1 MSPPRSL
8 AKIKMGSERSFG
20 LVFAGVFAAAAL
32 LPLTHGHSARLWA
45 LPVAALFLG
54 FALIRPALLAPLN
67 RLWFRFGLA
76 LGKVM
81 TPVMMGLLFVIAVI
95 PTALAMKLLRKDP
108 LQRYLSADAATY
120 WERRERQPG
129 PMREQF

>member
-1 MSPPRSL
+1 
-8 AKIKMGSERSFG
+8 MGSERSFG
-20 LVFAGVFAAAAL
+20 LVFAGAFGVIAV
-32 LPLTHGHSARLWA
+32 LPLVHGHPVRLWA

-54 FALIRPALLAPLN
+54 LALIRPATLAPLN
-67 RLWFRFGLA
+67 RLWFRFGVA

-81 TPVMMGLLFVIAVI
+81 TPVTMGLLFVIAVI
-95 PTALAMKLLRKDP
+95 PTALVMKLLRKDP
-108 LQRYLSADAATY
+108 MQRRLAPEAPTY

>member
-1 MSPPRSL
+1 MSPT
-8 AKIKMGSERSFG
+8 KIKIGSERSFG
-20 LVFAGVFAAAAL
+20 LVFAGVFAVVAL
-32 LPLTHGHSARLWA
+32 LPLLHGHPVRLWA

-54 FALIRPALLAPLN
+54 VALIRPALLAPLN

-81 TPVMMGLLFVIAVI
+81 TPVMMGLLFVGAVI
-95 PTALAMKLLRKDP
+95 PTAIAMKLLRKDP
-108 LQRYLSADAATY
+108 MQRRLSAAAATY
-120 WERRERQPG
+120 WEPREQQPG